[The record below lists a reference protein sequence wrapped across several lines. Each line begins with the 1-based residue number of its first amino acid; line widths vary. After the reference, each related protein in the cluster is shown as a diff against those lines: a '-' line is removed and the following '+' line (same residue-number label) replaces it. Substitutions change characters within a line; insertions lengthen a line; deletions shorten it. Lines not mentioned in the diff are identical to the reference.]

1 MPGWMDG
8 TFFGSFPATFAYQ
21 VQYRI
26 AAFVI
31 EDLIIFPHI
40 QEKKP
45 HSSVLDQD
53 QKINEQHPCEMG
65 DWVGKTLKTH

>member
-1 MPGWMDG
+1 MPGWRDG

-40 QEKKP
+40 LEKKQ
-45 HSSVLDQD
+45 HSSALGQD
-53 QKINEQHPCEMG
+53 QK
-65 DWVGKTLKTH
+65 K